1 MRRDDEMVKKK
12 YHYHTINLPRHLADK
27 IEEVLASEKHGYT
40 TLPEFVRVA
49 IRKYL
54 RELGY
59 IE

>member
-1 MRRDDEMVKKK
+1 MSKKK
-12 YHYHTINLPRHLADK
+12 FKYHTVGVPWQLADK
-27 IEEVLASEKHGYT
+27 IEEAIASGKHGYT
-40 TLPEFVRVA
+40 SFPDFVKVA

>member
-1 MRRDDEMVKKK
+1 
-12 YHYHTINLPRHLADK
+12 LADK
-27 IEEVLASEKHGYT
+27 IEEVIASGNHGYT
-40 TLPEFVRVA
+40 SFPDFVKVS